1 MTSTLYI
8 LIILILFAQLI
19 FLSVYTIKLKKK
31 IDYFNYHEPLINSI
45 KGIAIIV
52 TDTKGIIKSFNKDAE
67 KLLQYKANEVIEKE
81 NFIIFHDKEELR
93 KRSKY
98 LSKKVHKH
106 IEGFETIIIYNDSN
120 GLVNTEW
127 TFIQKTGSKIL
138 VELNVSSV
146 DNENSDI
153 TGYICSIKNL
163 NNKLSTESQLKN
175 EIHSLYK
182 NLNDKS
188 KEVLLLNSELRTVTY
203 NLSHSIKT
211 PLHGI
216 NQISQWLKE
225 DYKDSIGSDA
235 QELLN
240 MLTYRVEKLNA
251 IIDNLL
257 EYTDIKVKLEKLSK
271 LDLNYVLKNLIN
283 FLNVP
288 QNIEINIAR
297 NMPHLKIEK
306 KYIESIFTNLIE
318 NSIKFMDKEK
328 GRIEVGFVELN
339 KEYMFFV
346 RDNGPGIEE
355 KYFEKI
361 FTMFHSIN
369 NNESIEN
376 LGVGLALTK
385 KIVEL
390 HGGTIH
396 IESKIK
402 EGTTVFFTLPYE
414 NVN

>member
-52 TDTKGIIKSFNKDAE
+52 TDTRGIIKSFNKDAE

-93 KRSKY
+93 KRSRY

-138 VELNVSSV
+138 VDLNISSV

-235 QELLN
+235 RELLN
-240 MLTYRVEKLNA
+240 MLIYRVEKLNA

-288 QNIEINIAR
+288 QKIEINIAR

-339 KEYMFFV
+339 KEYMFFI

-396 IESKIK
+396 IESKIN

>member
-8 LIILILFAQLI
+8 LIILLLFAQLI

-138 VELNVSSV
+138 VELNVSIV
-146 DNENSDI
+146 NNENSDI

-235 QELLN
+235 RELLN
-240 MLTYRVEKLNA
+240 MLIYRVEKLNA

>member
-8 LIILILFAQLI
+8 LIILLLFAQLI

-93 KRSKY
+93 KRSRY
-98 LSKKVHKH
+98 LSKKIHKH

-138 VELNVSSV
+138 VDLNISSV

-235 QELLN
+235 RELLN
-240 MLTYRVEKLNA
+240 MLIYRVEKLNA

-339 KEYMFFV
+339 KEYMFFI

-369 NNESIEN
+369 NSESIEN

-385 KIVEL
+385 KIVVL

>member
-8 LIILILFAQLI
+8 LIILLLFAQLI

-98 LSKKVHKH
+98 LSKKLHKH

-138 VELNVSSV
+138 VDLNISSV

-240 MLTYRVEKLNA
+240 MLIYRVEKLNA

-339 KEYMFFV
+339 KEYMFFI

-385 KIVEL
+385 KIVVL

>member
-1 MTSTLYI
+1 MTSTVYI
-8 LIILILFAQLI
+8 LIIFILSIKII
-19 FLSVYTIKLKKK
+19 FLSFYIIKMKKK
-31 IDYFNYHEPLINSI
+31 VEDADLNQQFYNFI
-45 KGIAIIV
+45 KGVSIIT
-52 TDTKGIIKSFNKDAE
+52 TDASGTILTINKEAE
-67 KLLQYKANEVIEKE
+67 KLFQYKASELIGKEKLIILNDKNEL
-81 NFIIFHDKEELR
+81 N
-93 KRSKY
+93 KRSRY
-98 LSKKVHKH
+98 LSKKNHKH
-106 IEGFETIIIYNDSN
+106 IEGFETVVTYSN
-120 GLVNTEW
+120 FNGFSNTEW
-127 TFIQKTGSKIL
+127 KFITKNGSKIL
-138 VELNVSSV
+138 VDLSV
-146 DNENSDI
+146 CNIEDKKSNTI
-153 TGYICSIKNL
+153 GYICSIKNI
-163 NNKLSTESQLKN
+163 NNKINVETQLKN
-175 EIHSLYK
+175 EIHNLYK
-182 NLNDKS
+182 KLNDKS

-225 DYKDSIGSDA
+225 DYKDSIGADA

-251 IIDNLL
+251 IINNLL
-257 EYTDIKVKLEKLSK
+257 EYTDIKVKIEKLSK
-271 LDLNYVLKNLIN
+271 VDLNYILKNLIN

-288 QNIEINIAR
+288 KNIDISIAR
-297 NMPHLKIEK
+297 NMPNLKIEK
-306 KYIESIFTNLIE
+306 KYIETIFSNLIE
-318 NSIKFMDKEK
+318 NSIKFMDKEV
-328 GRIEVGFVELN
+328 GRVEVGFVELN

-346 RDNGPGIEE
+346 RDNGSGIEE

-369 NNESIEN
+369 DKESIEN

-390 HGGTIH
+390 HGGSIH
-396 IESKIK
+396 IESKVK

>member
-8 LIILILFAQLI
+8 LIILLLFAQLI

-93 KRSKY
+93 KRSRY
-98 LSKKVHKH
+98 LSKKIHKH

-235 QELLN
+235 RELLN
-240 MLTYRVEKLNA
+240 MLIYRVEKLNA

>member
-8 LIILILFAQLI
+8 LIILLLFAQLI

-98 LSKKVHKH
+98 LSKKLHKH

-225 DYKDSIGSDA
+225 DYKNSIGSDA

-339 KEYMFFV
+339 KEYMFFI

>member
-8 LIILILFAQLI
+8 LIILLLFAQLI

-98 LSKKVHKH
+98 LSKKLHKH

-138 VELNVSSV
+138 VDLNISSV
-146 DNENSDI
+146 NNENSDI
-153 TGYICSIKNL
+153 IGYICSIKNL

-240 MLTYRVEKLNA
+240 MLIYRVEKLNA

-339 KEYMFFV
+339 KEYMFFI

>member
-8 LIILILFAQLI
+8 LIILLLFAQLI

-93 KRSKY
+93 KRSRY
-98 LSKKVHKH
+98 LSKKIHKH

-138 VELNVSSV
+138 VDLNISSV
-146 DNENSDI
+146 NNENSDI

-240 MLTYRVEKLNA
+240 MLIYRVEKLNA

-339 KEYMFFV
+339 KEYMFFI

>member
-8 LIILILFAQLI
+8 LIILLLFAQLI

-93 KRSKY
+93 KRSRY

-138 VELNVSSV
+138 VDLNISSV
-146 DNENSDI
+146 NNENSDI
-153 TGYICSIKNL
+153 IGYICSIKNL

-240 MLTYRVEKLNA
+240 MLIYRVEKLNA

>member
-8 LIILILFAQLI
+8 LIISILFAQLI

-106 IEGFETIIIYNDSN
+106 IEGFDTIIIYNDSN

-235 QELLN
+235 RELLN
-240 MLTYRVEKLNA
+240 MLIYRVEKLNA

-288 QNIEINIAR
+288 QKIEINIAR

-339 KEYMFFV
+339 KEYMFFI

-396 IESKIK
+396 IESKIN

>member
-8 LIILILFAQLI
+8 LIILLLFAQLI

-93 KRSKY
+93 KRSRY

-138 VELNVSSV
+138 VELNVSIV
-146 DNENSDI
+146 NNENSDI

-369 NNESIEN
+369 NSESIEN

>member
-8 LIILILFAQLI
+8 LIILLLFAQLI

-52 TDTKGIIKSFNKDAE
+52 TDTRGIIKSFNKDAE

-98 LSKKVHKH
+98 LSKKLHKH

-138 VELNVSSV
+138 VELNVSIV
-146 DNENSDI
+146 NNENSDI

-240 MLTYRVEKLNA
+240 MLIYRVEKLNA

>member
-8 LIILILFAQLI
+8 LIILLLFAQLI

-98 LSKKVHKH
+98 LSKKLHKH

-138 VELNVSSV
+138 VDLNISSV
-146 DNENSDI
+146 NNENSDI
-153 TGYICSIKNL
+153 IGYICSIKNL

-240 MLTYRVEKLNA
+240 MLIYRVEKLNA

-271 LDLNYVLKNLIN
+271 LDLNYVLNNLIN
-283 FLNVP
+283 FLNIP

>member
-8 LIILILFAQLI
+8 LIILLLFAQLI

-93 KRSKY
+93 KRSRY
-98 LSKKVHKH
+98 LSKKIHKH

-138 VELNVSSV
+138 VELNVSIV
-146 DNENSDI
+146 NNENSDI

-235 QELLN
+235 RELLN
-240 MLTYRVEKLNA
+240 MLIYRVEKLNA

>member
-8 LIILILFAQLI
+8 LIILLLFAQLI

-98 LSKKVHKH
+98 LSKKLHKH

-138 VELNVSSV
+138 VELNVSIV
-146 DNENSDI
+146 NNENSDI

-235 QELLN
+235 RELLN
-240 MLTYRVEKLNA
+240 MLIYRVEKLNA

>member
-8 LIILILFAQLI
+8 LIILLLFVQLI

-98 LSKKVHKH
+98 LSKKLHKH

-138 VELNVSSV
+138 VDLNISSV

-240 MLTYRVEKLNA
+240 MLIYRVEKLNA

-339 KEYMFFV
+339 KEYMFFI

>member
-8 LIILILFAQLI
+8 LIILLLFAQLI

-93 KRSKY
+93 KRSRY
-98 LSKKVHKH
+98 LSKKIHKH

-138 VELNVSSV
+138 VDLNISSV

-240 MLTYRVEKLNA
+240 MLIYRVEKLNA

-339 KEYMFFV
+339 KEYMFFI

>member
-8 LIILILFAQLI
+8 LIILLLFAQLI

-98 LSKKVHKH
+98 LSKKLHKH

-138 VELNVSSV
+138 VDLNVSSV

-240 MLTYRVEKLNA
+240 MLIYRVEKLNA

-339 KEYMFFV
+339 KEYMFFI

-385 KIVEL
+385 KIVEH

>member
-8 LIILILFAQLI
+8 LIILLLFAQLI

-98 LSKKVHKH
+98 LSKKLHKH

-138 VELNVSSV
+138 VDLNISSV
-146 DNENSDI
+146 NNENSDI
-153 TGYICSIKNL
+153 IGYICSIKNL
-163 NNKLSTESQLKN
+163 NNKLSTEKKKKN

-240 MLTYRVEKLNA
+240 MLIYRVEKLNA

-339 KEYMFFV
+339 KEYMFFI

>member
-8 LIILILFAQLI
+8 LIILLLFAQLI

-98 LSKKVHKH
+98 LSKKLHKH

-138 VELNVSSV
+138 VDLNISSV
-146 DNENSDI
+146 NNENSDI
-153 TGYICSIKNL
+153 IGYICSIKNL

-240 MLTYRVEKLNA
+240 MLIYRVEKLNA

>member
-8 LIILILFAQLI
+8 LIILLLFVQLI

-93 KRSKY
+93 KRSRY
-98 LSKKVHKH
+98 LSKKIHKH

-138 VELNVSSV
+138 VDLNISSV

-235 QELLN
+235 RELLN
-240 MLTYRVEKLNA
+240 MLIYRVEKLNA

-339 KEYMFFV
+339 KEYMFFI

-369 NNESIEN
+369 NSESIEN

-385 KIVEL
+385 KIVVL

>member
-8 LIILILFAQLI
+8 LIILLLFAQLI

-93 KRSKY
+93 KRSRY
-98 LSKKVHKH
+98 LSKKIHKH

-138 VELNVSSV
+138 VELNVSIV
-146 DNENSDI
+146 NNENSDI

-235 QELLN
+235 RELLN
-240 MLTYRVEKLNA
+240 MLIYRVEKLNA

-257 EYTDIKVKLEKLSK
+257 DYTDIKVKLEKLSK

>member
-8 LIILILFAQLI
+8 LIILLLFAQLI

-93 KRSKY
+93 KRSRY
-98 LSKKVHKH
+98 LSKKIHKH

-138 VELNVSSV
+138 VELNVSIV
-146 DNENSDI
+146 NNENSDI

-339 KEYMFFV
+339 KEYMFFI

>member
-8 LIILILFAQLI
+8 LIILLLFAQLI

-138 VELNVSSV
+138 VDLNISSV
-146 DNENSDI
+146 NNENSDI

-240 MLTYRVEKLNA
+240 MLIYRVEKLNA

-339 KEYMFFV
+339 KEYMFFI

>member
-8 LIILILFAQLI
+8 LIILLLFAQLI

-93 KRSKY
+93 KRSRY
-98 LSKKVHKH
+98 LSKKIHKH

-138 VELNVSSV
+138 VELNVSIV
-146 DNENSDI
+146 NNENSDI
-153 TGYICSIKNL
+153 IGYICSIKNL

-235 QELLN
+235 RELLN
-240 MLTYRVEKLNA
+240 MLIYRVEKLNA

>member
-8 LIILILFAQLI
+8 LIILLLFAQLI

-138 VELNVSSV
+138 VDLNISSV

-240 MLTYRVEKLNA
+240 MLIYRVEKLNA

-339 KEYMFFV
+339 KEYMFFI

>member
-8 LIILILFAQLI
+8 LIILLLFAQLI

-138 VELNVSSV
+138 VDLNISSV

-235 QELLN
+235 RELLN
-240 MLTYRVEKLNA
+240 MLIYRVEKLNA

>member
-52 TDTKGIIKSFNKDAE
+52 TDTRGIIKSFNKDAE
-67 KLLQYKANEVIEKE
+67 KLLQYKANEVVDKE

-235 QELLN
+235 RELLN
-240 MLTYRVEKLNA
+240 MLIYRVEKLNA

-339 KEYMFFV
+339 KEYMFFI
-346 RDNGPGIEE
+346 RDNGPGVEE

>member
-98 LSKKVHKH
+98 LSKKLHKH

-138 VELNVSSV
+138 VDLNISSV

-240 MLTYRVEKLNA
+240 MLIYRVEKLNA

-339 KEYMFFV
+339 KEYMFFI

>member
-8 LIILILFAQLI
+8 LIILLLFAQLI

-93 KRSKY
+93 KRSRY
-98 LSKKVHKH
+98 LSKKLHKH

-138 VELNVSSV
+138 VDLNISSV
-146 DNENSDI
+146 NNENSDI
-153 TGYICSIKNL
+153 IGYICSIKNL

-339 KEYMFFV
+339 KEYMFFI

>member
-93 KRSKY
+93 NRSRY

-138 VELNVSSV
+138 VDLNISSV
-146 DNENSDI
+146 NNENSDI
-153 TGYICSIKNL
+153 IGYICSIKNL

-235 QELLN
+235 RELLN
-240 MLTYRVEKLNA
+240 MLIYRVEKLNA

-346 RDNGPGIEE
+346 RDNGSGIEE

-361 FTMFHSIN
+361 FTMVHSIN
-369 NNESIEN
+369 NSESIEN

>member
-8 LIILILFAQLI
+8 LIILLLFAQLI

-138 VELNVSSV
+138 VDLNISSV
-146 DNENSDI
+146 NNENSDI
-153 TGYICSIKNL
+153 IGYICSIKNL

-235 QELLN
+235 RELLN
-240 MLTYRVEKLNA
+240 MLIYRVEKLNA

-339 KEYMFFV
+339 KEYMFFI

>member
-1 MTSTLYI
+1 MEERN
-8 LIILILFAQLI
+8 F
-19 FLSVYTIKLKKK
+19 KK
-31 IDYFNYHEPLINSI
+31 IDYFNSHEPLMNLI
-45 KGIAIIV
+45 KENAVII
-52 TDTKGIIKSFNKDAE
+52 TDSHGVIKFFNKNAE
-67 KLLQYKANEVIEKE
+67 KILQYKANEVVGKE
-81 NFIIFHDKEELR
+81 NFIKFHDKEELR
-93 KRSKY
+93 KKSKY
-98 LSKKVHKH
+98 LSKKNHKH
-106 IEGFETIIIYNDSN
+106 IEGFETVIDYNKLNNS
-120 GLVNTEW
+120 EW
-127 TFIQKTGSKIL
+127 IFIQKNGAKLLVDLNIL
-138 VELNVSSV
+138 SIN
-146 DNENSDI
+146 NKNSNTKD
-153 TGYICSIKNL
+153 YILCIKNL
-163 NNKLSTESQLKN
+163 NNKMSTETKLKN
-175 EIHSLYK
+175 EIHTLYK

-188 KEVLLLNSELRTVTY
+188 KEVQLLNSELRTVTY

-225 DYKDSIGSDA
+225 DYKDSIGPDVK
-235 QELLN
+235 ELLN

-271 LDLNYVLKNLIN
+271 LDLNFILKNLIN
-283 FLNVP
+283 FMNVP

-297 NMPHLKIEK
+297 NMPQLKIEK

-328 GRIEVGFVELN
+328 GNVEIGVVELN

-346 RDNGPGIEE
+346 RDNGSGIEE

-369 NNESIEN
+369 AKESIEN

-390 HGGTIH
+390 HGGTIR
-396 IESKIK
+396 IESKVK

>member
-8 LIILILFAQLI
+8 LIILLLFAQLI

-98 LSKKVHKH
+98 LSKKLHKH

-235 QELLN
+235 RELLN
-240 MLTYRVEKLNA
+240 MLIYRVEKLNA

-385 KIVEL
+385 KTVEL

>member
-8 LIILILFAQLI
+8 LIILLLFAQLI

-93 KRSKY
+93 KRSRY
-98 LSKKVHKH
+98 LSKKIHKH

-138 VELNVSSV
+138 VDLNISSV

-240 MLTYRVEKLNA
+240 MLIYRVEKLNA

>member
-93 KRSKY
+93 KRSRY
-98 LSKKVHKH
+98 LSKKIHKH

-138 VELNVSSV
+138 VDLNISSV
-146 DNENSDI
+146 NNENSDI
-153 TGYICSIKNL
+153 IGYIYSIKNL

-235 QELLN
+235 RELLN
-240 MLTYRVEKLNA
+240 MLIYRVEKLNA

>member
-8 LIILILFAQLI
+8 LIILLLFAQLI

-98 LSKKVHKH
+98 LSKKLHKH

-138 VELNVSSV
+138 VDLNISSV
-146 DNENSDI
+146 NNENSDI
-153 TGYICSIKNL
+153 IGYICSIKNL

-240 MLTYRVEKLNA
+240 MLIYRVEKLNA

-328 GRIEVGFVELN
+328 GRIEVGFFELN

-346 RDNGPGIEE
+346 RDNGSGIEE

>member
-8 LIILILFAQLI
+8 LIILLLFAQLI

-93 KRSKY
+93 KRSRY
-98 LSKKVHKH
+98 LSKKIHKH

-235 QELLN
+235 RELLN
-240 MLTYRVEKLNA
+240 MLIYRVEKLNA

-339 KEYMFFV
+339 KEYMFFI